1 VTEDMEIVMRLHRH
15 YRRLG
20 RPYRIVFGPD
30 PICWTEIPSDM
41 QRLRRQRNRWQRGLW
56 ETLWRHRSM
65 VFNPRYGK
73 VGTLGLP
80 YFWLFEALSPI
91 VEVLGY
97 VVLPLAFVFG
107 VVSPWFAGLFL
118 LLAILYGIL
127 LSELAVGIE
136 TMLLSRYPRFRD
148 RLMLMAAAF
157 LEFFGYH
164 QLLAVERFVAMF
176 QIRRKRGIWGQ
187 RRRAGF
193 GRHSYKEPFL
203 PTVRSRPA
211 ATYLSSGTRRR
222 PSSD

>member
-1 VTEDMEIVMRLHRH
+1 
-15 YRRLG
+15 
-20 RPYRIVFGPD
+20 
-30 PICWTEIPSDM
+30 
-41 QRLRRQRNRWQRGLW
+41 LRRQRNRWQRGLW
-56 ETLWRHRSM
+56 ETLWRYRSM

-107 VVSPWFAGLFL
+107 VVSPWFAGMFL
-118 LLAILYGIL
+118 LLATLYGIL

-164 QLLAVERFVAMF
+164 QLLAVERFVTMF

-187 RRRAGF
+187 QRRAGF
-193 GRHSYKEPFL
+193 GRHSYKEPFR
-203 PTVRSRPA
+203 PTVRSLPA

-222 PSSD
+222 PSPD